1 MAEHLPRPEPDPED
15 PRFVSTPTPAE
26 RRRALI
32 ALALIVPIPSLG
44 TAAAMILVPGTVG
57 QSLFMAAKIWLLTFP
72 AFWYLVVERG
82 KPSWSPATEGGLGV
96 GVLTG
101 LVAGAIIGLAAWF
114 FGIFDM
120 DMGSL
125 AGEVDEM
132 GLDTPRAYLLGAVG
146 WTFANSLMEEYVYR
160 WFVLSQCERLM
171 RPFLAVLASAA
182 VFTAHHVLALSTY
195 LPWHLTALAS
205 LGVFLGGVLWAV
217 LYSRYRSIWPGWLS
231 HIIADVAI
239 FAVGW
244 EVLFG

>member
-1 MAEHLPRPEPDPED
+1 MTSPD
-15 PRFVSTPTPAE
+15 E

-32 ALALIVPIPSLG
+32 ALALLAPVPSLG
-44 TAAAMILVPGTVG
+44 TAAAMILVPGPVG
-57 QSLFMAAKIWLLTFP
+57 QALFMAAKIWLLVFP

-82 KPSWSPATEGGLGV
+82 RLSWSPPIDGGMGV
-96 GVLTG
+96 GLLTG
-101 LVAGAIIGLAAWF
+101 LVAGAVIGLAALF

-120 DMGSL
+120 DMGQL

-132 GLDTPRAYLLGAVG
+132 GLATPRAYLLGALG

-160 WFVLSQCERLM
+160 WFVFSQCERLM
-171 RPFLAVLASAA
+171 PRFAAVLASAT
-182 VFTAHHVLALSTY
+182 VFTTHHVIALSTY

-217 LYSRYRSIWPGWLS
+217 LYARYRSIWPGWVS
-231 HIIADVAI
+231 HIIADVAV

-244 EVLFG
+244 EFLFG

>member
-1 MAEHLPRPEPDPED
+1 MTSPD
-15 PRFVSTPTPAE
+15 E

-32 ALALIVPIPSLG
+32 ALALLAPVPSLG
-44 TAAAMILVPGTVG
+44 TAAAMILVPGPVG
-57 QSLFMAAKIWLLTFP
+57 QALFMAAKIWLLVFP

-82 KPSWSPATEGGLGV
+82 RLSWSPPIDGGMGV
-96 GVLTG
+96 GLLTG
-101 LVAGAIIGLAAWF
+101 LVAGAVIGLAALF

-120 DMGSL
+120 DMGQL

-132 GLDTPRAYLLGAVG
+132 GLATPRAYLLGALG

-160 WFVLSQCERLM
+160 WFVFSQCERLM
-171 RPFLAVLASAA
+171 PRFAAVLASAT
-182 VFTAHHVLALSTY
+182 VFTTHHVIALSTY

-217 LYSRYRSIWPGWLS
+217 LYARYRSIWPGWVS
-231 HIIADVAI
+231 HIIADVAV

-244 EVLFG
+244 ELLFG

>member
-1 MAEHLPRPEPDPED
+1 MTSPD
-15 PRFVSTPTPAE
+15 E

-32 ALALIVPIPSLG
+32 ALALLAPVPSLG
-44 TAAAMILVPGTVG
+44 TAAAMILVPGPVG
-57 QSLFMAAKIWLLTFP
+57 QALFMAAKIWLLVFP

-82 KPSWSPATEGGLGV
+82 RLSWSPPIDGGMGV
-96 GVLTG
+96 GLLTG
-101 LVAGAIIGLAAWF
+101 LVAGAVIGLAALF

-120 DMGSL
+120 DMGQL

-132 GLDTPRAYLLGAVG
+132 GLATPRAYLLGALG

-160 WFVLSQCERLM
+160 WFVFSQCERLM
-171 RPFLAVLASAA
+171 PRFAAVLASAT
-182 VFTAHHVLALSTY
+182 VFTAHHVIALSTY

-217 LYSRYRSIWPGWLS
+217 LYARYRSIWPGWVS
-231 HIIADVAI
+231 HIIADVAV

-244 EVLFG
+244 ELLFG

>member
-1 MAEHLPRPEPDPED
+1 MGHDA
-15 PRFVSTPTPAE
+15 TE

-32 ALALIVPIPSLG
+32 ALVLIVPVPSLG
-44 TAAAMILVPGTVG
+44 TTAAMIAFPGPMG
-57 QSLFMAAKIWLLTFP
+57 QALFMAAKIWLLTFP
-72 AFWYLVVERG
+72 AFWYLVVDRG
-82 KPSWSPATEGGLGV
+82 RPSWSPATEGGLGV
-96 GVLTG
+96 GLLTG
-101 LVAGAIIGLAAWF
+101 LVAGAVIGLAAFF

-125 AGEVDEM
+125 AAEVDEM

-160 WFVLSQCERLM
+160 WFVLSRCERLM
-171 RPFLAVLASAA
+171 RPLLAVLASAA
-182 VFTAHHVLALSTY
+182 VFTAHHVVALSTY

-205 LGVFLGGVLWAV
+205 LGVFAGGVLWAV
-217 LYSRYRSIWPGWLS
+217 LYSSYRSIWPAWIS

>member
-1 MAEHLPRPEPDPED
+1 MVQDA
-15 PRFVSTPTPAE
+15 TE

-32 ALALIVPIPSLG
+32 ALALIVPVPSLG
-44 TAAAMILVPGTVG
+44 TTAAMIAFPGPIG

-72 AFWYLVVERG
+72 AFWYLVVDRG
-82 KPSWSPATEGGLGV
+82 RPSWSPVTEGGLGV
-96 GVLTG
+96 GLLTG
-101 LVAGAIIGLAAWF
+101 VVAGAVIGLAALF

-132 GLDTPRAYLLGAVG
+132 GLDTPRAYLLGAAG

-160 WFVLSQCERLM
+160 WFVLSRCERLV
-171 RPFLAVLASAA
+171 RPVLAVLASAA
-182 VFTAHHVLALSTY
+182 VFTAHHVVALSTY

-205 LGVFLGGVLWAV
+205 LGVFAGGVLWAV
-217 LYSRYRSIWPGWLS
+217 LYSRYRSIWPAWIS

>member
-1 MAEHLPRPEPDPED
+1 LNPKTATND
-15 PRFVSTPTPAE
+15 
-26 RRRALI
+26 RRRALL
-32 ALALIVPIPSLG
+32 ALALLVPVPSLG
-44 TAAAMILVPGTVG
+44 TAMAMVIAPGPLG
-57 QSLFMAAKIWLLTFP
+57 QSLFMAAKFWLLVFP

-82 KPSWSPATEGGLGV
+82 EPSWSPVRRGGLGV
-96 GVLTG
+96 GLLTG
-101 LVAGAIIGLAAWF
+101 VITGATIGLAALL
-114 FGIFDM
+114 FGIFEMDM
-120 DMGSL
+120 DVL
-125 AGEVDEM
+125 ATEVDEM

-160 WFVLSQCERLM
+160 WFVLSQCERLI
-171 RPFLAVLASAA
+171 RRSAAVLASAA
-182 VFTAHHVLALSTY
+182 VFTAHHVVALSTY
-195 LPWHLTALAS
+195 LSAHLTAVAS